1 MPNKMC
7 QITYQITRP
16 AKIEYLEEFC
26 NFVSDQ
32 VAAHGAS
39 MKVIHEV
46 DLAID
51 EAATNIINYAYED
64 AAGDLTV
71 SISLEEPKTLVI
83 DLIDHGK
90 PFNPLT
96 IPPPDLESDIDHRP
110 IGGLGLHLIR
120 KFTDSVSYRR
130 EDDKNILTFRK
141 VISESPC

>member
-1 MPNKMC
+1 
-7 QITYQITRP
+7 
-16 AKIEYLEEFC
+16 
-26 NFVSDQ
+26 
-32 VAAHGAS
+32 
-39 MKVIHEV
+39 IHEV

-51 EAATNIINYAYED
+51 EAATNIINYAYENT
-64 AAGDLTV
+64 AGDLTV
-71 SISLEEPKTLVI
+71 SITLEEPATLVI
-83 DLIDHGK
+83 ALIDHGT

-141 VISESPC
+141 NLSESSS